1 MDRTANW
8 CLTRDPELFKT
19 SISGPDESGPRH
31 CRARE
36 CSDEG
41 FRTALRS
48 SSLLSL
54 VAASEL
60 WRPPLHLLLLLF
72 LVSIRVNS
80 FPSLPQSYTQQVCT
94 PFFLPSN
101 LLFFLVLLQRSLG
114 LGFFVAPV
122 FMLSGICTVAFS
134 SPLF

>member
-80 FPSLPQSYTQQVCT
+80 FPSLPQSYTQQVCA
-94 PFFLPSN
+94 PFFLPSKP
-101 LLFFLVLLQRSLG
+101 LVFSGASTAQFRV
-114 LGFFVAPV
+114 GFFVAPV